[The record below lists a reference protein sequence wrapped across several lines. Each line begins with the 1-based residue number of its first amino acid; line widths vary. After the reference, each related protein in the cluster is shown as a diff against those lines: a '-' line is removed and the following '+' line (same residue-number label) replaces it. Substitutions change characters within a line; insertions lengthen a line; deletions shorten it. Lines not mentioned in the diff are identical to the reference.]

1 LSTQAYAAYSK
12 LRIVNYSSMSD
23 SMFVALV
30 FQHLYLKRLVAFR
43 CAQFGEKRRDDI
55 SQRGFL
61 IQA

>member
-1 LSTQAYAAYSK
+1 
-12 LRIVNYSSMSD
+12 MSD